1 MKILVING
9 PNLDMLGKR
18 DPSHYGSLTLNQL
31 NKQVAFYAKQKG
43 AKTNFFQSNCEGAI
57 ITAITHTKCDAIILN
72 AGAYSHT
79 SYAIRDAI
87 ECCGKFVVEVHLS
100 DVSSRE
106 DFRKIRV
113 FEQVTKGYFYGKQK
127 QSYFDALD
135 FIKKE
140 LSNEK

>member
-18 DPSHYGSLTLNQL
+18 DPAHYGSLTLKQL
-31 NKQVAFYAKQKG
+31 NNQVALYAKKHG
-43 AKTNFFQSNCEGAI
+43 IKTVFFQSNCEGAI
-57 ITAITHTKCDAIILN
+57 ITAITHSKCNAIILN

-87 ECCGKFVVEVHLS
+87 ECCQKPVVEVHLS

-113 FEQVTKGYFYGKQK
+113 FEQVAKGYYYGKQT
-127 QSYFDALD
+127 QSYFDAVD
-135 FIKKE
+135 FLKKE
-140 LSNEK
+140 LSNET